1 MSRMATSGA
10 RAPTRGISSSA
21 LPQAATTL
29 ILALEAAPNTGG
41 LLPVIA
47 KSILP
52 AVAASIWGGPE
63 VKVENATS

>member
-1 MSRMATSGA
+1 M
-10 RAPTRGISSSA
+10 
-21 LPQAATTL
+21 
-29 ILALEAAPNTGG
+29 ILALEAAPNMGG

-52 AVAASIWGGPE
+52 AVAASICGGPE